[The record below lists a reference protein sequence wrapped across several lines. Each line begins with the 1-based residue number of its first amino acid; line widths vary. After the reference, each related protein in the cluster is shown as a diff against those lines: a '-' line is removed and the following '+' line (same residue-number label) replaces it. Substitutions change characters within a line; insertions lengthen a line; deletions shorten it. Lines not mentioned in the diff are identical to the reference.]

1 MKMKITRKF
10 KIGDIV
16 VIKEDLTIGAT
27 YRSQCGNYGDKF
39 THSMRNNL
47 GKEATITNY
56 SGGGYVLSFDGKT
69 DDIFVYYD
77 DMIEYPTVSKYV
89 FNPEVE
95 LLLQHIQKQQLQ
107 KEIDKSLDDGDKE
120 KFNKLVSKY
129 KSII

>member
-1 MKMKITRKF
+1 
-10 KIGDIV
+10 
-16 VIKEDLTIGAT
+16 
-27 YRSQCGNYGDKF
+27 
-39 THSMRNNL
+39 MRNNL